1 MNQDDLRT
9 ALQALVNDASARSKI
24 ARLRELLPAIED
36 AKRAGVR
43 HQAIVDALNQ
53 HGLAPSLKSFEMM
66 LYRLRR

>member
-1 MNQDDLRT
+1 MAQDDLRT
-9 ALQALVNDASARSKI
+9 ALQTLVNDASARSKI

-53 HGLAPSLKSFEMM
+53 HGFALSLKSFEMM